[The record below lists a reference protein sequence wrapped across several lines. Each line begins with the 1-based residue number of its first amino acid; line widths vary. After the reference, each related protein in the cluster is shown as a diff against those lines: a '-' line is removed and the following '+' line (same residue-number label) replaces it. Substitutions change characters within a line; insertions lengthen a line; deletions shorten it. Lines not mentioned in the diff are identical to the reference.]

1 MESLLNIR
9 ATIYQFP
16 YFSTPMKYSSKLITD
31 AVAEFAKL
39 PGIGEKTALRLV
51 LHLLKQDTEK
61 VNGFGEA
68 VTRMRSEVK
77 FCNTCHNV
85 SDNETCEICANIH
98 RDHSTVCLV
107 ESIRDVIAIENTQVY
122 RGVYHVLGGVIS
134 PIDGIGPE
142 KLSIDSLLQ
151 RVAHGEIKE
160 IIMAL
165 SPTIEG
171 DTTIFYI
178 SKKLKDTG
186 VNITTIAR
194 GISFGG
200 ELEYTD
206 EMTLARSIAT
216 RLPYENVLVKASN

>member
-1 MESLLNIR
+1 
-9 ATIYQFP
+9 
-16 YFSTPMKYSSKLITD
+16 MKYSSKLIAN
-31 AVAEFAKL
+31 AVAEFTKL

-51 LHLLKQDTEK
+51 LHLLKQDEEK
-61 VNGFGEA
+61 VAYFGGA
-68 VTRMRSEVK
+68 ITRMRSEIK

-85 SDNETCEICANIH
+85 ADHDKCEICANPQ

-107 ESIRDVIAIENTQVY
+107 ESLRDVIAIENTNIY

-134 PIDGIGPE
+134 PIDGIGPD
-142 KLSIDSLLQ
+142 KLNIESLVN
-151 RVAHGEIKE
+151 RVRNGEIKE

-171 DTTIFYI
+171 DTTIFYV
-178 SKKLKDTG
+178 SKKLVEYDVK
-186 VNITTIAR
+186 ITTIAR

-200 ELEYTD
+200 ELEYAD

-216 RLPYENVLVKASN
+216 RLPYENVLVNRGGN